1 MPKGDGLSRSER
13 AVISTSFLSLPFER
27 IILLRCFCSYHYS
40 PLPSA
45 FHYICMIS
53 FTIIKNNDVLPY
65 LHNMITV
72 SLNLYLHMSIPRP
85 QYPLYITKTPLK
97 LKMIKGSFIYA
108 EIIVPI
114 SPEQKHYF

>member
-1 MPKGDGLSRSER
+1 MYD
-13 AVISTSFLSLPFER
+13 
-27 IILLRCFCSYHYS
+27 ILHNN
-40 PLPSA
+40 
-45 FHYICMIS
+45 
-53 FTIIKNNDVLPY
+53 KNNDVLSY

-97 LKMIKGSFIYA
+97 SKMIKGSFIA
-108 EIIVPI
+108 DEIIIPI